1 MRAILLVGFA
11 LLAAPALAQPQA
23 PGPDTRYQRHQASE
37 AFGDAGSSAAQAAR
51 EAGRGLEHGW
61 QATKQGVES
70 GWNKVT
76 GDQDDR
82 EPSSTT
88 R

>member
-1 MRAILLVGFA
+1 MRDVLFVSFVLV
-11 LLAAPALAQPQA
+11 AAPAFAQPQT

-37 AFGDAGSSAAQAAR
+37 AFGDAGSSVAQAAR

-61 QATKQGVES
+61 QATKQAVES

-76 GDQDDR
+76 GDQDHR
-82 EPSSTT
+82 EPAQT

>member
-1 MRAILLVGFA
+1 MRGILLVGLV

-23 PGPDTRYQRHQASE
+23 PGPDTRYQRHQASD
-37 AFGDAGSSAAQAAR
+37 AFSDAGSTAAQAAR

-61 QATKQGVES
+61 QATKQGVEA

-76 GDQDDR
+76 GDQDHR
-82 EPSSTT
+82 
-88 R
+88 

>member
-1 MRAILLVGFA
+1 MCPARTVGLIA
-11 LLAAPALAQPQA
+11 GTPQQLDDA

-37 AFGDAGSSAAQAAR
+37 AFGDAGSTAAQAAR
-51 EAGRGLEHGW
+51 ETGRGLEHGW
-61 QATKQGVES
+61 QATKQAVES

-76 GDQDDR
+76 GDQDHR
-82 EPSSTT
+82 EPAQP